1 MSQSYFSEVKAAIIV
16 SPVVES
22 YVHNEF
28 LKDLEGYL
36 QMKAF
41 LTNDDVLEIFLYITL
56 DEKIT
61 VNEKP
66 QISKYRVN
74 WQSRE
79 GTLKR
84 RWDNSSHY
92 PDIETFPQHVHIR
105 EEVYPHQFFDIFEI
119 IEVVEKDIKTSPG

>member
-1 MSQSYFSEVKAAIIV
+1 MSKSYFSEVKAAIIV

-36 QMKAF
+36 QMEAF

-56 DEKIT
+56 DEKPRI
-61 VNEKP
+61 N
-66 QISKYRVN
+66 KYRVN

-84 RWDNSSHY
+84 RWDNISHHQ
-92 PDIETFPQHVHIR
+92 DIETFPQHVHIG
-105 EEVYPHQFFDIFEI
+105 EEVYPHQFFDVFEI
-119 IEVVEKDIKTSPG
+119 IEVVEKEISIK

>member
-1 MSQSYFSEVKAAIIV
+1 MNQSYFSEVKAALIV

-22 YVHNEF
+22 YVHNQF
-28 LKDLEGYL
+28 LKELEGYL
-36 QMKAF
+36 QIEAF
-41 LTNDDVLEIFLYITL
+41 LTNDDFLDIFLYITV
-56 DEKIT
+56 D
-61 VNEKP
+61 EKP
-66 QISKYRVN
+66 QITKYRVN

-92 PDIETFPQHVHIR
+92 PDIETFPQHVHIG

-119 IEVVEKDIKTSPG
+119 IGVVEKEIMIS